1 MNILKSIIYGIVE
14 GITEWLPI
22 SSTGHMILLKEI
34 MPLNVSPEFW
44 DMYLE
49 VIQLGAIMA
58 VVILFWHRIWPFG
71 KKENVHPVSDSGIL
85 SWFRKDVWQM
95 WFKMIVSC
103 IPAILLVVLHLD
115 DKCNELFYNAPCVA
129 AALIVFGVMFIVV
142 ETLHAGKK
150 AKVRKISGITYQM
163 ALILGVFQLI
173 AAIFPGTSRSG
184 ATIIGALMI
193 GISRTVA
200 AEYTF
205 IMGVPVMM
213 GASLKSLVKFGAMTG
228 SEAAVL
234 IVGMISAFAVSV
246 AVIKFLM
253 GYIRKHDFKVFGW
266 YRIALGIIVLIFF
279 AVKGF

>member
-1 MNILKSIIYGIVE
+1 MEVLKSIIYGIVE

-71 KKENVHPVSDSGIL
+71 KNNDHPVRETGIL

-103 IPAILLVVLHLD
+103 IPAVMLVVLHLD

-142 ETLHAGKK
+142 ETLHTGKQG
-150 AKVRKISGITYQM
+150 KVRKMSGITYPM
-163 ALILGVFQLI
+163 ALIIGVFQLI

-193 GISRTVA
+193 GISRTAA

-205 IMGVPVMM
+205 IMAVPVMM

-228 SEAAVL
+228 TEAVIL
-234 IVGMISAFAVSV
+234 ITGMIAAFAVSV

-253 GYIRKHDFKVFGW
+253 GYIRKHDFKIFGW
-266 YRIALGIIVLIFF
+266 YRIALGVIVLVFSSF
-279 AVKGF
+279 L

>member
-1 MNILKSIIYGIVE
+1 MEVLKSIIYGIVE

-71 KKENVHPVSDSGIL
+71 KNNDHPVRETGIL

-103 IPAILLVVLHLD
+103 IPAVMLVVLHLD

-142 ETLHAGKK
+142 ETLHTGKQ
-150 AKVRKISGITYQM
+150 AKVRKMSGITYPM
-163 ALILGVFQLI
+163 ALIIGVFQLI

-193 GISRTVA
+193 GISRTAA

-205 IMGVPVMM
+205 IMAVPVMM

-228 SEAAVL
+228 TEAVIL
-234 IVGMISAFAVSV
+234 ITGMIAAFAVSV

-253 GYIRKHDFKVFGW
+253 GYIRKHDFKIFGW
-266 YRIALGIIVLIFF
+266 YRIALGVIVLVFSSF
-279 AVKGF
+279 L